1 MNKLDKLKRKNKQDE
16 GAWSSISDLMSGLMI
31 VFLFIAVSFMSR
43 VTDENISI
51 KKQQDTIHKVVKTY
65 EETKGNIY
73 NDLYYEFKDDMNK
86 WHMEID
92 SDGTIR
98 FIEPEVFFDKG
109 KSELKDQ
116 FKNILNSFFP
126 RYIQV
131 IYNGHKDNIKEIR
144 LEGHTSSEWE
154 ISSSK
159 KDSYFGNMEL
169 SQNRTRNVLKY
180 VMNLPDI
187 IAYED
192 WLIDNITANG
202 MSYSKRIYDKNNN
215 EDKDRSR
222 RVEFKVITNSE
233 ETIENIIDKYKE

>member
-1 MNKLDKLKRKNKQDE
+1 MGKLSKFKRKNKQEE
-16 GAWSSISDLMSGLMI
+16 GAWSSICDLMSGLMI
-31 VFLFIAVSFMSR
+31 IFLFIAVSFMLR
-43 VTDENISI
+43 VTEENISI

-92 SDGTIR
+92 PDGTIR
-98 FIEPEVFFDKG
+98 FTEPEVFFDKG
-109 KSELKDQ
+109 EFELKEQ
-116 FKNILNSFFP
+116 FKDILNSFFP

-131 IYNGHKDNIKEIR
+131 IYDGHKDKVKEIR
-144 LEGHTSSEWE
+144 IEGHTSSEWE
-154 ISSSK
+154 VSSGK

-180 VMNLPDI
+180 VMNLPN
-187 IAYED
+187 IAIYED

-202 MSYSKRIYDKNNN
+202 MSYSKRIYDENNN

-233 ETIENIIDKYKE
+233 ETIESIIDEYEE

>member
-1 MNKLDKLKRKNKQDE
+1 MGKLSKLKRKNKQDE

-43 VTDENISI
+43 VADENISI
-51 KKQQDTIHKVVKTY
+51 KKQQDTIHQVVKTY

-73 NDLYYEFKDDMNK
+73 NDLYDEFKDDMNK

-92 SDGTIR
+92 NDGTIR
-98 FIEPEVFFDKG
+98 FTEPEVFFDKG
-109 KSELKDQ
+109 ESELKDQ
-116 FKNILNSFFP
+116 FKNILDSFFP
-126 RYIQV
+126 RYIKV
-131 IYNGHKDNIKEIR
+131 IYNSHKDKVKEVKI
-144 LEGHTSSEWE
+144 EGHTSSEWE
-154 ISSSK
+154 VSSGK

-169 SQNRTRNVLKY
+169 SQDRTRNVLKY
-180 VMNLPDI
+180 VMNLSDI
-187 IAYED
+187 AIYED

-202 MSYSKRIYDKNNN
+202 MSYSKRIYDSNNN

-233 ETIENIIDKYKE
+233 ETIENIIDKYEE